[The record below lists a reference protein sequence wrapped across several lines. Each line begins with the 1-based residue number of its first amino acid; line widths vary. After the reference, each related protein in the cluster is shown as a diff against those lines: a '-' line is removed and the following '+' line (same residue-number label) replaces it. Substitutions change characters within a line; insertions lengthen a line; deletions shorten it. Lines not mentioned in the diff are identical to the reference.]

1 MTIAIVLVPSSC
13 ESSTSTVVIQTV
25 FSLSILSLIGVKAS
39 TANDSAKVSNRIY
52 SRLFACV

>member
-1 MTIAIVLVPSSC
+1 
-13 ESSTSTVVIQTV
+13 
-25 FSLSILSLIGVKAS
+25 LSLIGVKAS